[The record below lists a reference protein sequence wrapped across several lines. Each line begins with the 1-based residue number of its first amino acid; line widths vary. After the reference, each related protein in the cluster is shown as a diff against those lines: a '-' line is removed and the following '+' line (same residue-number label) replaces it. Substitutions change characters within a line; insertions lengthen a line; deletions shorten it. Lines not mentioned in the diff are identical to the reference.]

1 MTTSHITDVMRRY
14 FPGITPATGDEPPA
28 GQAQLTATEQRE
40 FHRQRAL
47 RRHEAL
53 ADPLFA
59 DARLDTATSPART
72 VAAWARHYLAGDLP
86 ARHSLLLLGNVGT
99 GKTHLAYAAL
109 RELAESGHPRADWAG
124 GTAAEVYRR
133 LRPES
138 GENPTEVLA
147 GLAAASVLLLDDLGA
162 SKHSDF
168 TEEVTLTILDAR
180 YRAKAPVIA
189 TGNANLKELATA
201 IGDRAL
207 SRLLGMA
214 QVVEV
219 KGRDRRL
226 S

>member
-14 FPGITPATGDEPPA
+14 FPDLNPADQAAPPT
-28 GQAQLTATEQRE
+28 GQAQLTAAEQRE
-40 FHRQRAL
+40 FHRRRAL
-47 RRHEAL
+47 RRHDAL

-59 DARLDTATSPART
+59 AARLDDASTPART
-72 VAAWARHYLAGDLP
+72 VAAWVRHYLAGDLP

-109 RELAESGHPRADWAG
+109 RELAEAGHPRADWAG

-138 GENPTEVLA
+138 GENHTEVLA
-147 GLAAASVLLLDDLGA
+147 SLIGASVLLLDDLGA
-162 SKHSDF
+162 NKHSDF
-168 TEEVTLTILDAR
+168 TEESTLTILDAR

-189 TGNANLKELATA
+189 TGNANLKELAAA

-226 S
+226 P